1 MEINCPD
8 ADLAGR
14 SYDGPNET
22 KRERVRSSRRER
34 TFLMHPK
41 SIRNELRS
49 IMCPK
54 CCLDLR

>member
-34 TFLMHPK
+34 TFLIHPK

-49 IMCPK
+49 IM
-54 CCLDLR
+54 

>member
-1 MEINCPD
+1 MEINGPD

-41 SIRNELRS
+41 
-49 IMCPK
+49 
-54 CCLDLR
+54 